1 MGGDAAA
8 QTAWMASVD
17 LVNETFIVATP
28 AAVAARIHDPALW
41 RRWWPDL
48 ELTVFAD
55 RLEAGLRWTVT
66 GALVGSAELWLEPW
80 GDGVIVHHY
89 LRADPTRPGSGTE
102 AVRRRPRQLDRLR
115 RAQAMRSKRH
125 ILALKDE
132 LEAGRAPGTGRA
144 GLQPEPLPA
153 DEPAREP

>member
-1 MGGDAAA
+1 MALPGA
-8 QTAWMASVD
+8 QTARMASVD
-17 LVNETFIVATP
+17 LVNETFIVAAP
-28 AAVAARIHDPALW
+28 AAVAASIHDPELW

-55 RLEAGLRWTVT
+55 RGAAGLRWTVT

-89 LRADPTRPGSGTE
+89 LRADPTRPGSPTE
-102 AVRRRPRQLDRLR
+102 PQHLRRRRLDRLR
-115 RAQAMRSKRH
+115 RTQAVRSKGH

-132 LEAGRAPGTGRA
+132 LEAGRATGTGRA
-144 GLQPEPLPA
+144 DLQLEPLRV
-153 DEPAREP
+153 DEPVRDP